1 MYADGIDVV
10 FFEEFS
16 DAGAHIRNMAFY
28 NLPLRMLKL
37 VQESIEEGSPIMT
50 MEQAVHRLTGDRP
63 TGLVST
69 QANPGR
75 GQGRCG
81 GVRPVRV

>member
-50 MEQAVHRLTGDRP
+50 MEQAVQRLLMTGKITREVAMSVISGSNQP
-63 TGLVST
+63 
-69 QANPGR
+69 
-75 GQGRCG
+75 
-81 GVRPVRV
+81 